1 MQIMNFRLLD
11 LRVEKNLTQTQVAH
25 VLNVSQ
31 ETYSRYENG
40 RVNIPIESLITLA
53 SLYQTSIDYIVRLT
67 NIKSPNKRAQVQSN
81 KERGKRSYHF
91 KLK

>member
-1 MQIMNFRLLD
+1 MNFRLLD
-11 LRVEKNLTQTQVAH
+11 LREEKNLTQTQVAS

-40 RVNIPIESLITLA
+40 RISIPIESLITLA
-53 SLYQTSIDYIVRLT
+53 SLYNTSIDYIVRFT
-67 NIKSPNKRAQVQSN
+67 NVRSPYKRAKEPN
-81 KERGKRSYHF
+81 NRERGKRSYHF

>member
-1 MQIMNFRLLD
+1 MNFRLLD
-11 LRVEKNLTQTQVAH
+11 LREEKNLTQTQVAS

-40 RVNIPIESLITLA
+40 RISIPIESLITLA
-53 SLYQTSIDYIVRLT
+53 SLYDTSIDYIVRLT
-67 NIKSPNKRAQVQSN
+67 NIRSPYKRAQESN
-81 KERGKRSYHF
+81 DSERGKRSYHF